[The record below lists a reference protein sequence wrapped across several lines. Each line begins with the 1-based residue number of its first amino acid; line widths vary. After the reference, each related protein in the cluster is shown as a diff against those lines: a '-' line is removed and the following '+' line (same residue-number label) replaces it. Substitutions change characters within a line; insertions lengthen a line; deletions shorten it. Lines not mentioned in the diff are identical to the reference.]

1 MSRKTYNLESYRLNA
16 VAYAIGHEEFQH
28 HDALAD
34 SDACARIVMHMAKRH
49 EVEDLEGLLRSTNQ
63 RLQTL
68 VV

>member
-1 MSRKTYNLESYRLNA
+1 
-16 VAYAIGHEEFQH
+16 
-28 HDALAD
+28 
-34 SDACARIVMHMAKRH
+34 VMHMAKRH